1 MASSANTETDSE
13 IPIPFLNTSNHRI
26 PPRNTS
32 SSSSLDDENPNPS
45 SPYFLSLAENPVIV
59 LVSQPL
65 IGTKNYP
72 SWSRAVFLSF
82 SVWNRFGFVN
92 GSNPMPEPSSPLP
105 GTDPIQPFF
114 HR

>member
-13 IPIPFLNTSNHRI
+13 IPITFLNTSNHRI

-32 SSSSLDDENPNPS
+32 SSSSMDDENSNPS

-59 LVSQPL
+59 LVSHPL
-65 IGTKNYP
+65 IGTENYP
-72 SWSRAVFLSF
+72 SWSRAVFLSL

-92 GSNPMPEPSSPLP
+92 GSIPMPEPSSPLP

-114 HR
+114 HG